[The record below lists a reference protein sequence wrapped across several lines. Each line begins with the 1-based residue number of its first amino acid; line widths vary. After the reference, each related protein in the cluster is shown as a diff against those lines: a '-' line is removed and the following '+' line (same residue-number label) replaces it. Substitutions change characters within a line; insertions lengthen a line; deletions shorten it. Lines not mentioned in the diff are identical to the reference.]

1 MQLDRKMLN
10 KLLALNDRQLQ
21 AVVERLAAEYGLDLS
36 QFEVRPG
43 DMSGLRTALRSASDA
58 DLLKLGEQLK
68 NGGLGR

>member
-21 AVVERLAAEYGLDLS
+21 AVVEKLAAEYGLDLS
-36 QFEVRPG
+36 KFEVRPG

-58 DLLKLGEQLK
+58 DLLQLGEQLK